1 MTTKYKVMFLTWHYR
16 SPEMFLET
24 LKKQTP
30 NRSGKWKNIEATTNM
45 KEADFFV
52 VFDGYRED
60 FPRERALYFGQHPH
74 GVQGCVD
81 YRDFKDVKCLASFP
95 LEKYLNPA
103 EWWIDYD
110 YDCLVKMKPE
120 DITKDKKLGCAI
132 IYHDHRPTYIHRREF
147 IERFIQLSENIDL
160 YGRPQERFENCALRK
175 IYKGVLGFNTYDP
188 YKMNHTKGKEK
199 IGEYR
204 YSLEFD
210 MGPTTN
216 YICERFYDALLLWTF
231 PIYYGSTNVEQYFPK
246 NSFKY
251 VDIADNNMGEAKKV
265 LDLVNSDFR
274 EQHLDDLAQAR
285 DLALHKYSTFAK
297 VHEIVNN
304 LDKYIGK

>member
-1 MTTKYKVMFLTWHYR
+1 MKTVCFLTWHYR

-30 NRSGKWKNIEATTNM
+30 NRSGIWKNIKAITEPD
-45 KEADFFV
+45 KADFCV
-52 VFDGYRED
+52 IFDGYRNP
-60 FPRERALYFGQHPH
+60 FPAERALYFGQHPR

-81 YRDFKDVKCLASFP
+81 YRDFKDVKCLAAFP
-95 LEKYLNPA
+95 LERHLNPA

-110 YDCLVKMKPE
+110 YDTLVKMKAPE
-120 DITKDKKLGCAI
+120 KKKDLCCAVT
-132 IYHDHRPTYIHRREF
+132 YQESRPTYIHRREF
-147 IERFIQLSENIDL
+147 LARYMSISENIDL
-160 YGRPQERFENCALRK
+160 YGRPEEKFRACELRK

-188 YKMNHTKGKEK
+188 YKMDHTRGKEQ
-199 IGEYR
+199 IIDYR

-216 YICERFYDALLLWTF
+216 YICERFYDSLLLWTF

-246 NSFKY
+246 NSFRY
-251 VDIADNNMGEAKKV
+251 VDIADNNMGESKKV

-285 DLALHKYSTFAK
+285 DLALHKYSTFARI
-297 VHEIVNN
+297 HEIINN
-304 LDKYIGK
+304 IDKYRRK